1 MFKPVRFKKFGVIV
15 HLKDLEKVVSNLH
28 AVPLAE
34 IREVNVHE
42 RELEQ
47 FEPNA
52 EARTLAYNITKLR
65 RSLAILSQ
73 FRRKKDIIEQIKE
86 FLFYREKPIIRIR
99 GSREVKK
106 LVSRLEPLCK
116 EVEELDRKIKA
127 INEQIKAIAEERQV
141 LESISMLDVN
151 LELLYGFERIE
162 VIVGRAPREL
172 AGSIE
177 AELKA
182 SKAALL
188 SRVEDEQVIFIASIE
203 KQKADEL
210 TRRLRK
216 LGFERIVP
224 PSKKGK
230 ALELISELE
239 GMERKFEAELLK
251 LRNKGAKMLEKNEK
265 LLLAALEALEIEKA
279 RQDALLAFGRTENV
293 ANFDAF
299 VPVKYEKEFREILE
313 KTTKGCFYI
322 EELPFKEEEA
332 PIALE
337 NPGFVKPYELI
348 VKMYGMPSYNS
359 FDPTPLIAIAFPIF
373 FGLAFSDAGYG
384 IMLLIFSIFMLK
396 TLAKKS
402 QAYEALSK
410 ILLHGSITTIIF
422 GFMFGSFFGDLL
434 GENIKKLAL
443 LDPLGS
449 VQNGNS
455 PMIIFMAGI
464 LALALVH
471 LNIGIMLGFIEA
483 LKRRRYK
490 LALTEKMPFLLVQAG
505 ALMLAL
511 NFSQVF
517 YAVGLTLFAL
527 TAILLIAGSGPLGL
541 MKITGFLGNT
551 LSYLRL
557 MALGLAT
564 FAIAMAINILAR
576 MLLALPYI
584 GVVIMV
590 LFLIFAHL
598 ANFIFNIISSFIHP
612 LRLHCVE
619 FFSYF
624 FEGKGKEFKPFY
636 AKRKYT
642 LEVNR

>member
-28 AVPLAE
+28 TVPLAE
-34 IREVNVHE
+34 IREVNVQE
-42 RELEQ
+42 RKLEQ
-47 FEPNA
+47 FEPS
-52 EARTLAYNITKLR
+52 ARAKQLAYNITKVR

-73 FRRKKDIIEQIKE
+73 FKRKKGPVEQIRE
-86 FLFYREKPIIRIR
+86 LLFYEEKPIIRAR
-99 GSREVKK
+99 GFEEVKQLISK
-106 LVSRLEPLCK
+106 LEPLCK
-116 EVEELDRKIKA
+116 EVEELDKKMKG
-127 INEQIKAIAEERQV
+127 INEQIKELREERQV
-141 LESISMLDVN
+141 LESIRMLEVD

-162 VIVGRAPREL
+162 VIVGRAPKEL
-172 AGSIE
+172 ADSIE

-182 SKAALL
+182 NKAALL
-188 SRVEDEQVIFIASIE
+188 SRVDDEQVIFIASIE
-203 KQKADEL
+203 KQNADEL
-210 TRRLRK
+210 TRKLRK
-216 LGFERIVP
+216 LGFERIMP
-224 PSKKGK
+224 PAKKGK
-230 ALELISELE
+230 ALELLNELDK
-239 GMERKFEAELLK
+239 MESRLKAELLK
-251 LRNKGAKMLEKNEK
+251 LKNKGAELFEKNEK

-279 RQDALLAFGRTENV
+279 RQDALLAFGKTENV

-299 VPVKYEKEFREILE
+299 VPAKYEKEFKEILE
-313 KTTKGCFYI
+313 RTTNGCFYI
-322 EELPFKEEEA
+322 EELPFKEEEV

-348 VKMYGMPSYNS
+348 VKMYGVPSYNS

-384 IMLLIFSIFMLK
+384 IMLLVFSILMLK

-402 QAYEALSK
+402 ESYEALSK

-422 GFMFGSFFGDLL
+422 GIMFGSFFGDLL
-434 GENIKKLAL
+434 GESVKKLAL
-443 LDPLGS
+443 LDPLGRAP
-449 VQNGNS
+449 GTS
-455 PMIIFMAGI
+455 PMIIFMASI
-464 LALALVH
+464 LTLALLH

-483 LKRRRYK
+483 LKRRHYK
-490 LALTEKMPFLLVQAG
+490 LALTEKFPFLLVQAG
-505 ALMLAL
+505 VLMLAL
-511 NFSQVF
+511 NLSQIF
-517 YAVGLTLFAL
+517 YTAGIAMFIL

-564 FAIAMAINILAR
+564 FAIAMAINILAH

-590 LFLIFAHL
+590 VFLIVAHL

-642 LEVNR
+642 SEVD